1 MRSISKRQ
9 REHDSNAVCSVS
21 SFTARPMLRVGG
33 KDTGTRF
40 LTFVDA
46 VLGFKHLLTQEDID
60 KAASLCQNLKGH
72 LRSRFIVISDDRTP
86 PPPPQSKKRQFSDV
100 ADEGTTDQH
109 SKRIQPPSRP
119 SSRAL
124 PATKP
129 GPVGQA
135 MFSPS
140 GFPPLVPNVQQIPGF
155 QQQLQAAPPVP
166 VLPSQP
172 VFQSQVQQ
180 NHSNTTQVQALV
192 HHHGYTTV
200 PEDLSLVHTV
210 ASVQSDGFKVV
221 SGRGGR
227 RQSQRVMN
235 TEVGGVKGVRALK
248 PVNTNLKP
256 SSQAAPPPQGLTEEL
271 EAQFNKSDSS
281 TSTFMDANDLETI
294 EEL

>member
-1 MRSISKRQ
+1 
-9 REHDSNAVCSVS
+9 
-21 SFTARPMLRVGG
+21 MLRVGG

-235 TEVGGVKGVRALK
+235 TEVGGVKGEL
-248 PVNTNLKP
+248 TNQSTRI
-256 SSQAAPPPQGLTEEL
+256 SSSPLRQLPLLRDSPRSWRP
-271 EAQFNKSDSS
+271 SS
-281 TSTFMDANDLETI
+281 TSQTLPPRLLWTLTI
-294 EEL
+294 SRLLRNSKSGLLQVL